1 MAVAA
6 RRSGS
11 VRPDRRAKR
20 HNPALD
26 VDRRRSGAGRR
37 DHCPHAEADQR
48 VDQRQSALH
57 IRAVAARRPA
67 TDVGKKWAE
76 RAEGVFRSSG
86 KRPLPRSL
94 LVDAG
99 GLKPNTWQRLERLS
113 SAWNQAKLVLGDQPD
128 GAADD
133 EPGVVVNP
141 RRRARTPLTE
151 SQVDAIRTARANGES
166 VVSICQRFNV
176 HRMTVWTHTRDL
188 F

>member
-1 MAVAA
+1 M
-6 RRSGS
+6 RT
-11 VRPDRRAKR
+11 P
-20 HNPALD
+20 P
-26 VDRRRSGAGRR
+26 
-37 DHCPHAEADQR
+37 
-48 VDQRQSALH
+48 
-57 IRAVAARRPA
+57 ARRP
-67 TDVGKKWAE
+67 
-76 RAEGVFRSSG
+76 GVW
-86 KRPLPRSL
+86 

>member
-1 MAVAA
+1 M
-6 RRSGS
+6 
-11 VRPDRRAKR
+11 
-20 HNPALD
+20 
-26 VDRRRSGAGRR
+26 
-37 DHCPHAEADQR
+37 
-48 VDQRQSALH
+48 
-57 IRAVAARRPA
+57 RPA
-67 TDVGKKWAE
+67 AVGVVREWVGKPLCPLC
-76 RAEGVFRSSG
+76 GS
-86 KRPLPRSL
+86 LPRLLLLGALGFDAFGGFVHGQATEFVGFGPSHGGPVSGVASL
-94 LVDAG
+94 TVDAG